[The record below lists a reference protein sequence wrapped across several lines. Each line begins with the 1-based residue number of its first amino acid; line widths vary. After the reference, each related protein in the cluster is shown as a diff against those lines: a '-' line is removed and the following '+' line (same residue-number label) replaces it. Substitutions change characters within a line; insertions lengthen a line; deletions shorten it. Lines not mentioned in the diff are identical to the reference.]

1 MSSRQMDMG
10 RSQWALMFA
19 TAHWGFYK
27 EEHVGQVS
35 KTIRAAEPEKFDDI
49 MGLQEW
55 RELTDTEIGTLGAGM
70 HKRIVA
76 QSLQNPSRSTS
87 KMCRLCSCH
96 GLTWKAARHPAPRPP
111 VSASAQFA
119 SAFECEVW
127 TMIALRAM
135 RFGCLL
141 WSLLMLILVL
151 IVYR

>member
-76 QSLQNPSRSTS
+76 QSLPESESINEQDCVDYVRA
-87 KMCRLCSCH
+87 MA
-96 GLTWKAARHPAPRPP
+96 LTWKAARHPAPRPP
-111 VSASAQFA
+111 VPPVHNLHPRSNA
-119 SAFECEVW
+119 
-127 TMIALRAM
+127 
-135 RFGCLL
+135 RFG
-141 WSLLMLILVL
+141 
-151 IVYR
+151 R